1 MRRFT
6 NLEAAFKKVALFAVC
21 ATFAFSVAP
30 AASANDSLSVTVTPP
45 LFQLTISPGESWS
58 SALRIVNNNSYDV
71 TYYAQLM
78 DMQAS
83 GEEGRSKF
91 IPIVNDPNDLSGQSY
106 ALAHWIHIGHDPIL
120 VRAGS
125 TQDVPFS
132 VQIPT
137 TAEPGGHYAAILVG
151 TEPSGL
157 HATGTLLKVSSYVSS
172 LLFVRIKGDLVEN
185 GRIREFLTSQQL
197 YQTPKAN
204 FTLRFE
210 NLGNTHV
217 RPQGD
222 ITIYNMWGKERGKV
236 LVNQDSDSNFGNVL
250 PKSIRRFQFS
260 WEGSNDPFDI
270 GLYSAVVTLAYGDN
284 GKQNVTGKTYFWV
297 VPVVPVVIGLGSVIL
312 FFLLL
317 VWFIRRYIR
326 RALMLEQ
333 QKYGVVSTKPQQ
345 APSIVETFI
354 EPVRVG
360 VVDLRNLSK
369 AAPTTAPV
377 ATRATQREREVEV
390 EQEPRTA
397 GQLLRKYRLFLFF
410 IVVVLAG
417 LLGAWIYFHTVLDG
431 SKKFQITDVHIQAEV
446 APTP

>member
-1 MRRFT
+1 MTRVST
-6 NLEAAFKKVALFAVC
+6 VVSVQKTAIGLLLFFGFFGSA
-21 ATFAFSVAP
+21 AP
-30 AASANDSLSVTVTPP
+30 ASADSLSVTVTPP
-45 LFQLTISPGESWS
+45 LFQLTISPGESWA
-58 SALRIVNNNSYDV
+58 SALKIVNNNSYDV

-91 IPIVNDPNDLSGQSY
+91 TPVVDESKDPASQSY
-106 ALAHWIHIGHDPIL
+106 ALAHWIYIAHEPI
-120 VRAGS
+120 VVKAGAS
-125 TQDVPFS
+125 QDVPFS

-137 TAEPGGHYAAILVG
+137 NAEPGGHYAAILVG
-151 TEPSGL
+151 TEPGGL

-172 LLFVRIKGDLVEN
+172 LLFVRIKGNLIEN
-185 GRIREFLTSQQL
+185 GRIREFITPQQL
-197 YQTPKAN
+197 YQTPKAD
-204 FTLRFE
+204 FLLRFE

-222 ITIYNMWGKERGKV
+222 ITIYNMWGRERGKV
-236 LVNQDSDSNFGNVL
+236 LVNQDADSNFGHVL

-260 WEGSNDPFDI
+260 WEGNSDPFDI
-270 GLYSAVVTLAYGDN
+270 GLYSAVVTLAYGEN

-297 VPVVPVVIGLGSVIL
+297 VPVVPVAIGLGSIVL
-312 FFLLL
+312 FFLAL

-333 QKYGVVSTKPQQ
+333 KRYGVQPVAAPKQ

-360 VVDLRNLSK
+360 VVDLRNISK
-369 AAPTTAPV
+369 ASAPSSV
-377 ATRATQREREVEV
+377 ITRAIPAQT
-390 EQEPRTA
+390 EQQTNSI
-397 GQLLRKYRLFLFF
+397 GQFVAKYKLFLLF
-410 IVVVLAG
+410 IVVVLVG
-417 LLGAWIYFHTVLDG
+417 LVSVWLYFHTVLGG
-431 SKKFQITDVHIQAEV
+431 SKKFQITDVHIEAEK